1 MSPAPWVRVVIVILR
16 VDAGLVRCL
25 AALRCQT
32 DGRFE
37 AVIVA
42 NGADPAPVRALV
54 TDDARFRVLALAK
67 NLGFAAGCNRGAA
80 MQTGRPT
87 PPFVAMLN
95 PDAFAAPDWLAAL
108 RAATGRHPV
117 AGAFASLQRRD
128 ADPAVADGLGDEMA
142 PVGLAWRGGEG
153 RLVPPR
159 DHLRE
164 GPCFSA
170 CAAAALYR
178 RAAWE
183 AADGFDE
190 AYFCYL
196 EDVDL
201 SARLRL
207 LGHGVVFVPTAQ
219 VRHVGGGGAEAGRS
233 FIRTHTARNR
243 VRLVVVTLPGPL
255 LALMAVP
262 FSLTLGF
269 LLLRALARG
278 EGGAEWTGL
287 RDGLRG
293 LPASWRRRRLVQAAR
308 VVAPWTFARALTWDA
323 RRYARRAPHPHRVA
337 AR

>member
-1 MSPAPWVRVVIVILR
+1 VRVVIVILR
-16 VDAGLVRCL
+16 VDAVLLRCL
-25 AALRCQT
+25 EALRGQT
-32 DGRFE
+32 DGGFE
-37 AVIVA
+37 AIIVA
-42 NGADPAPVRALV
+42 NGADPGPARALV
-54 TDDARFRVLALAK
+54 ADDARFCVLALAE

-80 MQTGRPT
+80 LQAGRPT
-87 PPFVAMLN
+87 PPFLAMLN

-108 RAATGRHPV
+108 RAATGRHPD
-117 AGAFASLQRRD
+117 AAAFASLQRRD

-153 RLVPPR
+153 RPVPPPEG
-159 DHLRE
+159 LRE

-170 CAAAALYR
+170 CGAAALYR
-178 RAAWE
+178 RDAWE
-183 AADGFDE
+183 AAGGFDE

-201 SARLRL
+201 GARLRL

-219 VRHVGGGGAEAGRS
+219 VRHVGGGGAGASRA

-262 FSLTLGF
+262 FVLALG
-269 LLLRALARG
+269 LLLVRALVRG
-278 EGGAEWTGL
+278 EGRAEAAGL

-293 LPASWRRRRLVQAAR
+293 LPASWNRRRAVQAVRA
-308 VVAPWTFARALTWDA
+308 VAPWTFARALTWDV
-323 RRYARRAPHPHRVA
+323 RRYGRRAPHPGRV
-337 AR
+337 RPP